1 MKSLISALSIAV
13 CTVAAAALSG
23 GTAIGSA
30 QAQSFQPAIVFDMG
44 GKFDKSF
51 NEAAYVGAE
60 RFKKETGIEYREFEV
75 TQEAQREQALRTMAR
90 RGANVVV
97 GVGFAQASA
106 MEKVSQ
112 EYPDTKFCIID
123 SVVERPNVQSIT
135 FKEHEGSFLVGMMA
149 ALASKT
155 GKVGFVGGM
164 DIPLIRNFA
173 TGYQQGVKHANP
185 QAEIFQNMTGTTPAA
200 WRDPT
205 RGGELAKSQMDRGA
219 DVIYAAAGG
228 TGIGVLQAVADAKK
242 LSIGVDSNQNHL
254 HPGSVLTSM
263 IKRVDVAVY
272 NCMKSAKEGSW
283 QAGSRVL
290 GLKEDGVG
298 YSLDDDNKSLVTD
311 DMKRQVEA
319 AKAQIV
325 AGELQVQPYK
335 Q

>member
-1 MKSLISALSIAV
+1 
-13 CTVAAAALSG
+13 
-23 GTAIGSA
+23 
-30 QAQSFQPAIVFDMG
+30 
-44 GKFDKSF
+44 
-51 NEAAYVGAE
+51 
-60 RFKKETGIEYREFEV
+60 
-75 TQEAQREQALRTMAR
+75 MAR
-90 RGANVVV
+90 RGADVVV

-106 MEKVSQ
+106 MGKVAQ
-112 EYPDTKFCIID
+112 EFPDTKFCIID
-123 SVVERPNVQSIT
+123 SVVEAPNVQSIT

-149 ALASKT
+149 AMASQT

-185 QAEIFQNMTGTTPAA
+185 QAEVFQNMTGTTPAA

-205 RGGELAKSQMDRGA
+205 RGGELARSQMDRGA

-228 TGIGVLQAVADAKK
+228 TGLGVLQAVADNRK

-263 IKRVDVAVY
+263 IKRVDVAVHD
-272 NCMKSAKEGSW
+272 CMKSAKEGTW
-283 QAGSRVL
+283 TPGSRVL

-298 YSLDDDNKSLVTD
+298 YAVDEHNRALVTEE
-311 DMKRQVEA
+311 MKREVDA
-319 AKAQIV
+319 AKDRII

>member
-1 MKSLISALSIAV
+1 MKSLLSALSITV
-13 CTVAAAALSG
+13 CTVTAAMTGAAAV
-23 GTAIGSA
+23 GTAH
-30 QAQSFQPAIVFDMG
+30 AQSFQPAIVFDMG

-51 NEAAYVGAE
+51 NEAAYAGAE
-60 RFKKETGIEYREFEV
+60 RFKKESGIEYREFEV

-112 EYPDTKFCIID
+112 EFADTKFCIID

-228 TGIGVLQAVADAKK
+228 TGIVAFYFENEDVLRQQPEPPASRLGPD
-242 LSIGVDSNQNHL
+242 L
-254 HPGSVLTSM
+254 H
-263 IKRVDVAVY
+263 D
-272 NCMKSAKEGSW
+272 
-283 QAGSRVL
+283 QAGRRR
-290 GLKEDGVG
+290 GLQLHEIGQG
-298 YSLDDDNKSLVTD
+298 RLLAGGLPRPRPQGGGRRLFAGR
-311 DMKRQVEA
+311 RQQVARHRRHEA
-319 AKAQIV
+319 EGRGRQGPDRRGRTPGPAV
-325 AGELQVQPYK
+325 
-335 Q
+335 

>member
-1 MKSLISALSIAV
+1 MKRLFAALSITACAV
-13 CTVAAAALSG
+13 SAL
-23 GTAIGSA
+23 ANAMAPGSA
-30 QAQSFQPAIVFDMG
+30 QAQDFQPAIVFDMG

-51 NEAAYVGAE
+51 NEAAYAGAE

-75 TQEAQREQALRTMAR
+75 TQEAQREQALRNMAR

-106 MEKVSQ
+106 MGKVAQ
-112 EYPDTKFCIID
+112 EFPGTKFCIID
-123 SVVERPNVQSIT
+123 SVVEAPNVQSIT

-149 ALASKT
+149 AMASKT

-173 TGYQQGVKHANP
+173 TGYQQGVKHSNP
-185 QAEIFQNMTGTTPAA
+185 QAEVFQNMTGTTPAA

-228 TGIGVLQAVADAKK
+228 TGLGVLQAVADNKK

-263 IKRVDVAVY
+263 IKRVDVAVHD
-272 NCMKSAKEGSW
+272 CMKSAKEGSW
-283 QAGSRVL
+283 AAGSRVL

-298 YSLDDDNKSLVTD
+298 YAVDEHNQSLVTD
-311 DMKRQVEA
+311 DMKQKVDA
-319 AKAQIV
+319 AKARII